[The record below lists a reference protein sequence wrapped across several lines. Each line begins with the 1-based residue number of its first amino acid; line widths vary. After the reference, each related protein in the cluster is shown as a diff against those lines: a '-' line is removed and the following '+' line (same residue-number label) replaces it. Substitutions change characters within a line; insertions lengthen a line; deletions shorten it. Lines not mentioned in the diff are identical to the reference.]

1 MPKFI
6 STVRFVTKDG
16 CADEFIRK
24 HHETDFK
31 NIAVSQQ
38 LIRTSDKGI
47 CWIGVFES
55 KESLVAA
62 RPELINQLDQVRHLL
77 EEISPELGVTNPVSG
92 PVVWEI

>member
-31 NIAVSQQ
+31 NIAVS
-38 LIRTSDKGI
+38 
-47 CWIGVFES
+47 
-55 KESLVAA
+55 
-62 RPELINQLDQVRHLL
+62 
-77 EEISPELGVTNPVSG
+77 
-92 PVVWEI
+92 

>member
-38 LIRTSDKGI
+38 LIRTSDKEFVGSEFLNPRSH
-47 CWIGVFES
+47 W
-55 KESLVAA
+55 L
-62 RPELINQLDQVRHLL
+62 P
-77 EEISPELGVTNPVSG
+77 LGRN
-92 PVVWEI
+92 